1 MEEKKPKKLTLVP
14 RSPQKQSAEAKDPAA
29 SRPDKPAV
37 GLHAVGV
44 ASDPEALADD
54 AQDELDPVISLL
66 GAADVETADVVEPEH
81 PVEIEDGAPSPAT
94 PKKSGT
100 FGEEPAAPVGDPI
113 VGDTS
118 DPVRMYLQEMGTI
131 ALLSREEEVSI
142 AKEIE
147 AGEKRV
153 REEVFATPLAAQRVL
168 ELGDRLKQDES
179 EARFVFGDE
188 DDDLDAAG
196 KEDRRIKGFLAR
208 MSPLRRQC
216 SEREK
221 ADRLARTRRTPAKER
236 EKALKRRDALR
247 QKIGATLD
255 VLPLGRRH
263 ITDVADNLKKA
274 GRLLEGQDR
283 ILRRQESR
291 CGCTASEIIGLARS
305 LASRN
310 GNRPEAKNGRPLSKT
325 QERDIL
331 DASQRIKAARKEIQ
345 RLEGQLGT
353 NIDDVRRS
361 LRTIAQGEAQ
371 AMDGKRRLIEANLR
385 LVVSIA
391 KRYVNRGLGFLDLI
405 QEGNIGLMRAVEK
418 FEYQRGYKFSTY
430 ATWWIRQSVSRAIA
444 DQARTIRIPV
454 HMIET
459 INKVLRTSRYLVQ
472 QLGREPSP
480 EEIAGQMEVPADK
493 VRKVLKIVKE
503 PVSLETP
510 IGDDEES
517 SLGDFVEDRQTLS
530 PADAAMALSLE
541 EQTRKVLATLTPREE
556 QILRMRFG
564 IDEKTD
570 YTLEEVGQR
579 FAVTR
584 ERIRQIEAKALRK
597 LRNPTRAKSLA
608 AFIDS

>member
-1 MEEKKPKKLTLVP
+1 MTLHRMRSAKNEVNAPMKKGKEAMIEVLPRTSDKGLRVTPETAHPLDADVSPTEEIDT
-14 RSPQKQSAEAKDPAA
+14 
-29 SRPDKPAV
+29 
-37 GLHAVGV
+37 
-44 ASDPEALADD
+44 
-54 AQDELDPVISLL
+54 VISIFE
-66 GAADVETADVVEPEH
+66 DMDIEPVDTLE
-81 PVEIEDGAPSPAT
+81 EDGAISIEIPKQEEWEEEVT
-94 PKKSGT
+94 PV
-100 FGEEPAAPVGDPI
+100 EEPTI
-113 VGDTS
+113 GDTS
-118 DPVRMYLQEMGTI
+118 DPVRMYLQEMGNI
-131 ALLSREEEVSI
+131 PLLSREEEVAI

-147 AGEKRV
+147 AGETHV
-153 REEVFATPLAAQRVL
+153 RKEVFSVPLGSRYIL
-168 ELGDRLKQDES
+168 SIGEKLKDGEI
-179 EARFVFGDE
+179 EARYIFGDE
-188 DDDLDAAG
+188 EEEATETIEG
-196 KEDRRIKGFLAR
+196 KEDHRIELFLSR
-208 MSPLRRQC
+208 IPPLKRLVR
-216 SEREK
+216 ERDQAEEQVHK
-221 ADRLARTRRTPAKER
+221 RLNLKER
-236 EKALKRRDALR
+236 EKVSKKVTELRRKIEVALSS
-247 QKIGATLD
+247 
-255 VLPLGRRH
+255 LPLGRRH
-263 ITDVADNLKKA
+263 ITIISDKLKEFGELMK
-274 GRLLEGQDR
+274 RHRRTIQ
-283 ILRRQESR
+283 RQEEYFRRKSVD
-291 CGCTASEIIGLARS
+291 ILGLARVLRGGGARATK
-305 LASRN
+305 LAAEL
-310 GNRPEAKNGRPLSKT
+310 GKT
-325 QERDIL
+325 HTQRLL
-331 DASQRIKAARKEIQ
+331 DASTLIQDARKEMSRI
-345 RLEGQLGT
+345 EEEIGT
-353 NIDDVRRS
+353 TSEDLRRS
-361 LRTIAQGEAQ
+361 LDIIARGEYQAQ
-371 AMDGKRRLIEANLR
+371 EGKRRLIEANLR

-454 HMIET
+454 LMIET

-480 EEIAGQMEVPADK
+480 EEIATQMEVPPDK

-597 LRNPTRAKSLA
+597 LRNPSRAKSLE
-608 AFIDS
+608 AFIDA